1 MADNNENTE
10 LPEEIRA
17 MNFEDAL
24 SALEQ
29 IVQNLES
36 GDVSLENSIEIY
48 TRGTQLRQHCEA
60 KLKDASE
67 RIERITR
74 QQSGALASEPL
85 DVE

>member
-1 MADNNENTE
+1 MEKTDKTE

-48 TRGTQLRQHCEA
+48 TRGTQLRQHCEE
-60 KLKDASE
+60 KLRDAGE
-67 RIERITR
+67 RIEKITR
-74 QQSGALASEPL
+74 QQSGALGTEPL

>member
-1 MADNNENTE
+1 ME
-10 LPEEIRA
+10 LPEDIRA

-48 TRGTQLRQHCEA
+48 TRGTQLRQHCDE

-67 RIERITR
+67 RIEKITR
-74 QQSGALASEPL
+74 QQSGALATEPL